1 MSISLLQCCP
11 NMAQLMKCGCD
22 VAVATNESDVKIAQT
37 VCCAIVAIVL
47 IAAVGFLLWKLMD
60 YLFKKNQNN
69 RRHKWEEKEKERSKV
84 VELQNM
90 KLEILKE
97 LCYDVNEKDKK
108 VIKREGGDVEKYATA
123 IDYYLGI
130 NNPSKEG
137 KDEK

>member
-1 MSISLLQCCP
+1 MSTLLLQCSS
-11 NMAQLMKCGCD
+11 NTAQIMKCGCK
-22 VAVATNESDVKIAQT
+22 AVSATNYYDASIAQT
-37 VCCAIVAIVL
+37 ICCTILAIVAIVV
-47 IAAVGFLLWKLMD
+47 VGFLIWKFMD
-60 YLFKKNQNN
+60 YLFKRNQDN
-69 RRHKWEEKEKERSKV
+69 RNYKWDEEEKKRSKV

-130 NNPSKEG
+130 NNPSK
-137 KDEK
+137 